1 MMHLAT
7 KLPSKYKPN
16 LSAEEAEEKRKSKGK
31 GEGKNY
37 YNTKEFKIASKGAY
51 KDWPHPWSPRYR
63 KGDLHTPS
71 NWPRIL
77 ESKHKVTKS
86 GKIVGKTLSEK
97 MTKEREQTIGI
108 YACLRFIE
116 FS

>member
-71 NWPRIL
+71 NLPTYN
-77 ESKHKVTKS
+77 KVTKS
-86 GKIVGKTLSEK
+86 GKIVGKILSEK